1 MIIEKRGQIRNP
13 KTAELDSFIKFN
25 LNGSSDWEDEYDND
39 NENETIHPLIVLAF
53 GLSIGLAAYA
63 VGSYLFCGLF

>member
-13 KTAELDSFIKFN
+13 KTAELDSFINFN
-25 LNGSSDWEDEYDND
+25 LNEPSDWEDEY
-39 NENETIHPLIVLAF
+39 ETIHPLIVLAF